1 MQHIFARAGGNSQR
15 ASGTYSANN
24 RQVGIGRASGLQGDV
39 RTRDDIAAKNIEG
52 LGTPGQP
59 GTKINQHR
67 TRDCRQR
74 AFDFNGICPGPGC
87 QGRVAPCGHNTRD
100 LDRIRPLITLDQ
112 KIAARHQVLRDD
124 HREIGQSAG
133 FDGDI
138 GPCRYC
144 AIADIQ
150 RLHRSDLGVAKIN
163 QHCASDRLN
172 AFWQTD
178 HIGPVAGLNAQIS
191 LRLQQ
196 ASDHDAVIAA
206 AGPDVDIAACCQRAC
221 PGQSDGHAA
230 GIGRVHRGFAPQSGV

>member
-87 QGRVAPCGHNTRD
+87 QGRVAPCGDNSQD
-100 LDRIRPLITLDQ
+100 LDRIRSLIALDQ
-112 KIAARHQVLRDD
+112 QIAAGQQILRYDNLK
-124 HREIGQSAG
+124 ISQSAG
-133 FDGDI
+133 FDCDVRSCRDAAITDI
-138 GPCRYC
+138 K
-144 AIADIQ
+144 
-150 RLHRSDLGVAKIN
+150 RLHRSDARVAKID
-163 QHCASDRLN
+163 QHRSGDRVDTLRQ
-172 AFWQTD
+172 AD
-178 HIGPVAGLNAQIS
+178 HIGAVARLNPHIP
-191 LRLQQ
+191 LCLQQ
-196 ASDHDAVIAA
+196 PCNSNAVIAA
-206 AGPDVDIAACCQRAC
+206 ARPDVDVAARSQRART
-221 PGQSDGHAA
+221 GHGNRHLA
-230 GIGRVHRGFAPQSGV
+230 GVRWVHRRFTPQGCV